1 MLVLRRSSSC
11 VWFFFY
17 KWECY
22 LCYFVRYELQN
33 NEWQDLERLRCFCH
47 YSIQVFGG
55 ASQSVC
61 NISDILECIT
71 GQWACSSS
79 PTCRHRSFNQ
89 NFKSAFSV
97 RKFRRVAAN
106 SWRNM
111 VCERGVD
118 LVKPLHY
125 GLFSKLLVLVV
136 FLSINFAVCDCER
149 IIPERCLI
157 WGPGLNTDIVLP
169 VRYFIIQAVN
179 SKGENLTLSPGKLT
193 TNTVTL

>member
-1 MLVLRRSSSC
+1 
-11 VWFFFY
+11 
-17 KWECY
+17 
-22 LCYFVRYELQN
+22 
-33 NEWQDLERLRCFCH
+33 
-47 YSIQVFGG
+47 
-55 ASQSVC
+55 
-61 NISDILECIT
+61 
-71 GQWACSSS
+71 
-79 PTCRHRSFNQ
+79 
-89 NFKSAFSV
+89 
-97 RKFRRVAAN
+97 
-106 SWRNM
+106 M

-125 GLFSKLLVLVV
+125 GLFSKLIVLVV